1 MAAQNLALS
10 VAAAKEAVL
19 SRLETDRLEVDKN
32 QDAVYAMVQVLK
44 KIHFSQITSALS
56 LDGPTMCAARQ
67 SSRWNRR
74 RQIVRP
80 PAADSVV
87 DVRCFVDNEPCD
99 AKPGVC
105 CQDKHLALVMAEGDA
120 GESDARLDY
129 ATALIKLRLRPVK
142 GEDTSGCEQAVR
154 EIKGVSHA
162 AGCVCA

>member
-44 KIHFSQITSALS
+44 KIHFSQITFALS
-56 LDGPTMCAARQ
+56 LDGPRMCAARQ

-99 AKPGVC
+99 AKLGVC
-105 CQDKHLALVMAEGDA
+105 VV
-120 GESDARLDY
+120 R
-129 ATALIKLRLRPVK
+129 
-142 GEDTSGCEQAVR
+142 TSTWPW
-154 EIKGVSHA
+154 
-162 AGCVCA
+162 